1 MQNNNLTI
9 IGTLNNIT
17 AYREF
22 DTPKHTLY
30 KGTVSTTR
38 LSGKVDEI
46 PCLIDDIRVPVEAL
60 DLTATYIVDGEL
72 RTRLE
77 VSDDKRHNR
86 VYVHITAVT
95 PYLRGLV
102 PDTLNVTTN
111 KVCITGRLCSTPD
124 YCEKSN
130 GRRVSTVIVRVE
142 GRQDRHYYIPCV
154 LWGENA
160 VSISKLHKYDQVTIR
175 GRIQQRDYVKADGD
189 KFQHGIAYELS
200 VQEYKVVCE

>member
-22 DTPKHTLY
+22 DTPEHTLY

-86 VYVHITAVT
+86 VYIHITAVT
-95 PYLRGLV
+95 PYLKGLV
-102 PDTLNVTTN
+102 PDTLNITTN
-111 KVCITGRLCSTPD
+111 KVCITGKLCSVPD
-124 YCEKSN
+124 YCEKNS
-130 GRRVSTVIVRVE
+130 GHRVSTVIVRVE
-142 GRQDRHYYIPCV
+142 GRQNRRYYIPCV
-154 LWGENA
+154 LWGDNA
-160 VSISKLHKYDQVTIR
+160 TSISKLNKYDQVIIR
-175 GRIQQRDYVKADGD
+175 GRIQQREYIKADGD

-200 VQEYKVVCE
+200 VQEYKVICE